1 MAEFFVSMKPPED
14 VRAAP
19 YTAGPG
25 DSWGGSVCL
34 RSVDFR
40 VEASCEVDAIA
51 SARAVLKSHFH
62 WGHLA
67 EVVTLINH
75 GGDA

>member
-1 MAEFFVSMKPPED
+1 MPEYFVSMKPPED

-67 EVVTLINH
+67 EVVTLLNH